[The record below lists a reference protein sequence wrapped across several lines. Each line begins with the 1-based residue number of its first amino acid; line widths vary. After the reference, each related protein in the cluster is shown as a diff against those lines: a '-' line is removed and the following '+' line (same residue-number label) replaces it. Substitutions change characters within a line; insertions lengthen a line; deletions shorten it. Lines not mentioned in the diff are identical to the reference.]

1 MKFKNILNLYE
12 VEMQSKNKRIS
23 HYNINFSII
32 NSDDLGSKKLFFDV
46 KELKPGQLSYPY
58 HYHSDHEELFIIIDG
73 EVTLRQ
79 NDNKQILKKGDLVFF
94 PNTEEGAHQLLN
106 HTDQI
111 VKYLDLSTLFGT
123 DICKYPDSNKLN
135 AGSGEI
141 YKMNDRVDYFEGEES
156 IPHYWNEFQRGKI
169 K

>member
-1 MKFKNILNLYE
+1 M
-12 VEMQSKNKRIS
+12 
-23 HYNINFSII
+23 
-32 NSDDLGSKKLFFDV
+32 
-46 KELKPGQLSYPY
+46 
-58 HYHSDHEELFIIIDG
+58 
-73 EVTLRQ
+73 
-79 NDNKQILKKGDLVFF
+79 FF

-141 YKMNDRVDYFEGEES
+141 YKMDDRVDYFEGEES
-156 IPHYWNEFQRGKI
+156 IPYYWNEALNK
-169 K
+169 KKNDA